1 MNWWTHASWSQ
12 ATMVFFAV
20 FTLLWPLLEGVA
32 YVHRRMRR
40 QQNFI
45 HARPD
50 ERCRRDY
57 GWREIET
64 LRARR

>member
-20 FTLLWPLLEGVA
+20 FILLWPLLEGVA

-45 HARPD
+45 HARAPMSAAG
-50 ERCRRDY
+50 ETTAGARSRR
-57 GWREIET
+57 
-64 LRARR
+64 